1 MPGGAEGGEGGRN
14 NSWPLVQVS
23 IDDLDELAHVLGV
36 KEAKWLRSRADLI
49 ISDRDDNGEKLLF
62 KKEIYFGIVS
72 IKYIVAIFFS
82 PKGTFQKLEVF
93 AWWNDMTKMI
103 KELWVF
109 MQQIFIC
116 LDNSFHQA

>member
-1 MPGGAEGGEGGRN
+1 MPGGAEGGGEGGRN

-62 KKEIYFGIVS
+62 KKEIYLGS
-72 IKYIVAIFFS
+72 
-82 PKGTFQKLEVF
+82 Q
-93 AWWNDMTKMI
+93 
-103 KELWVF
+103 
-109 MQQIFIC
+109 
-116 LDNSFHQA
+116 

>member
-1 MPGGAEGGEGGRN
+1 MPGGAGGGEGGRN

-82 PKGTFQKLEVF
+82 PKGTFQKLEVY

-109 MQQIFIC
+109 VQQIFIC